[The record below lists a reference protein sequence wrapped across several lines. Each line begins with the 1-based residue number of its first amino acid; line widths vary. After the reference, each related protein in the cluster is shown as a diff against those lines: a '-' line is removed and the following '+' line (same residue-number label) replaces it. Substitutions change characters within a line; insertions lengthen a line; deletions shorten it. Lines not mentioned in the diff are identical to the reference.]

1 MINKGK
7 EGIGKGMR
15 MLDTYPVNN
24 SSFTSHVR
32 DISIASDI
40 IHFLKSFFLA

>member
-1 MINKGK
+1 MISKGK

-15 MLDTYPVNN
+15 MLFTQL
-24 SSFTSHVR
+24 FITSHVR
-32 DISIASDI
+32 DISKASDI